1 MTKLLR
7 AIADEAEQNRLS
19 FLVIGGTA
27 VNALGHARLTLDLD
41 LLIPRRDVET
51 WAVLLGKLGY
61 TRTPEQTAF
70 AQFTPALA
78 GMWPVDLMLV
88 SEQTFDR
95 MYSEACDKEIDGVA
109 VKLPS
114 PLHLI
119 ALKLHALRHGKPSRY
134 AKDFTDLVELIH
146 LSKMDVN
153 SEPFRRVC
161 DSVGTQELYEQIR
174 RAIEP
179 G

>member
-7 AIADEAEQNRLS
+7 AIVDEAAQARLR

-27 VNALGHARLTLDLD
+27 VNAFGHARLTLDLD
-41 LLIPRRDVET
+41 LLIERSDVEHWT
-51 WAVLLGKLGY
+51 VLLEKLGY
-61 TRTPEQTAF
+61 TRIPEQTLF
-70 AQFTPALA
+70 AQFTPAFA

-88 SEQTFDR
+88 TQQTFER
-95 MYSEACDKEIDGVA
+95 MYAEACDKDIDGVA

-119 ALKLHALRHGKPSRY
+119 AMKLHALRHGRPARQ
-134 AKDFTDLVELIH
+134 AKDFTDLVEVIH
-146 LSKMDVN
+146 LTRIDVTG
-153 SEPFRRVC
+153 EAFRRVC
-161 DSVGTQELYEQIR
+161 DSVGTKELYEQIR
-174 RAIEP
+174 RAVEE